1 MGAETNSAPMPLLDD
16 FLLRFRRVW
25 APPGPVAGQAAVPA
39 DLEAR
44 VDDELR
50 ELTSELSSIDD
61 EGKSIVQTAEAEAAK
76 IVAAAQSE
84 ADRLIG
90 TARGKLP
97 EVRASKAAAC
107 IRDRKA
113 ERDQLTA
120 SAEKQA
126 IDLRDR
132 ALSRI
137 QSVAG
142 RVVSDVFEGLAG
154 SVEEEHARV
163 VGGR

>member
-1 MGAETNSAPMPLLDD
+1 MPLLED

-25 APPGPVAGQAAVPA
+25 APPGPAAGQAAVPA

-50 ELTSELSSIDD
+50 ELTSALIAIDD
-61 EGKSIVQTAEAEAAK
+61 EGKSIVQAAEAEAAK
-76 IVAAAQSE
+76 LLAAAQSE
-84 ADRLIG
+84 ADRVIE

-97 EVRASKAAAC
+97 EVRASRATAR
-107 IRDRKA
+107 ISDRKT
-113 ERDQLTA
+113 ERDELVA
-120 SAEKQA
+120 GAEKQA

-132 ALSRI
+132 AAARM
-137 QSVAG
+137 QSVAD
-142 RVVSDVFEGLAG
+142 RVVSVVFEQGAV
-154 SVEEEHARV
+154 SVKEEHARV

>member
-1 MGAETNSAPMPLLDD
+1 MPLLED

-25 APPGPVAGQAAVPA
+25 APPGPVAGQAPVPA

-44 VDDELR
+44 IDDELH
-50 ELTSELSSIDD
+50 ELTSALSAIDD
-61 EGKSIVQTAEAEAAK
+61 EGKSIVQSAESEAAK

-84 ADRLIG
+84 ADRVIES
-90 TARGKLP
+90 ARGKLP
-97 EVRASKAAAC
+97 EVRASSATAR
-107 IRDRKA
+107 ISNRKTEA
-113 ERDQLTA
+113 DQVIA

-132 ALSRI
+132 AVARM
-137 QSVAG
+137 QSFAG
-142 RVVSDVFEGLAG
+142 RVVGDVFEQVAG
-154 SVEEEHARV
+154 SVKEEHARV